1 VRTRLHRN
9 GKIKRWPHRK
19 YAQFA
24 AFIAHAATKSGKN
37 RVFQRNARENRKKPV
52 ETQVLP
58 LTNAVESRTVK
69 GGRLFRSRVNTGFCA
84 G

>member
-1 VRTRLHRN
+1 MRAVRGFHRLPKPQN
-9 GKIKRWPHRK
+9 QAKTG
-19 YAQFA
+19 
-24 AFIAHAATKSGKN
+24 
-37 RVFQRNARENRKKPV
+37 VFQRNARKNRKKPV
-52 ETQVLP
+52 ETGVLP